1 MKFTIYIRHFLLKYI
16 FLFCIFS
23 FKLSAQH
30 NNIPLGYNFNSFI
43 DKELNQ
49 SNNHTSFKPLI
60 KSSLN
65 INVDSLL
72 SANTLF
78 KKNVLKKNIFNKDWI
93 EIKGEDYEILV
104 SPLFDFSLGY
114 EVNEEKYTYTNTRG
128 FIVKGDIGSKVSF
141 HTSFVENQAVF
152 PNYLDSLIRTSTQD
166 YVIPGQGRGRVYYK
180 TGFDYAKSSGYVSV
194 EASKQI
200 KIQFG
205 HGKHFIGNGYRSL
218 LLSDNSF
225 NYPFLRIQTKFGDF
239 EYTNLY
245 AELQDMK
252 NYLSSENN
260 YDYMGYAKK
269 YMSSHYLSYSINNKF
284 NIGVFESILWKTNH
298 ALGANG
304 FDVNYLNPIIFFR
317 PVEFSINSPDN
328 AILGLNY
335 KYLTSIN
342 SQVYGQVVFDEFTI
356 NQLKSNNGYWANKYG
371 YQLGLKYFDLFK
383 VKNLSVQIEHN
394 LVRPYTYSHWNSSNY
409 GHYNE
414 ELAHPLGANF
424 SENIFMLNYRCN
436 RVNIKFKYLNIT
448 YGADYLNDTISYGN
462 NIYSDY
468 NDRSSD
474 FGIDM
479 FNGNETNIDYYQ
491 INLSYILNPSTNSII
506 DFSLVNRMLSNE
518 ISSYNTLFY
527 SISLKSDLFNY
538 YYDF

>member
-1 MKFTIYIRHFLLKYI
+1 M
-16 FLFCIFS
+16 
-23 FKLSAQH
+23 
-30 NNIPLGYNFNSFI
+30 
-43 DKELNQ
+43 
-49 SNNHTSFKPLI
+49 
-60 KSSLN
+60 
-65 INVDSLL
+65 
-72 SANTLF
+72 
-78 KKNVLKKNIFNKDWI
+78 
-93 EIKGEDYEILV
+93 
-104 SPLFDFSLGY
+104 
-114 EVNEEKYTYTNTRG
+114 
-128 FIVKGDIGSKVSF
+128 
-141 HTSFVENQAVF
+141 
-152 PNYLDSLIRTSTQD
+152 
-166 YVIPGQGRGRVYYK
+166 
-180 TGFDYAKSSGYVSV
+180 
-194 EASKQI
+194 
-200 KIQFG
+200 
-205 HGKHFIGNGYRSL
+205 
-218 LLSDNSF
+218 
-225 NYPFLRIQTKFGDF
+225 
-239 EYTNLY
+239 
-245 AELQDMK
+245 
-252 NYLSSENN
+252 
-260 YDYMGYAKK
+260 
-269 YMSSHYLSYSINNKF
+269 
-284 NIGVFESILWKTNH
+284 
-298 ALGANG
+298 
-304 FDVNYLNPIIFFR
+304 NPIIFFR

-342 SQVYGQVVFDEFTI
+342 SQVYGQVVFDEFTL

-414 ELAHPLGANF
+414 ELAHPIGANF
-424 SENIFMLNYRCN
+424 SENIFMLNYRLN

-474 FGIDM
+474 FGVDM